1 VVAGKAGTRPQRWID
16 AFDRVIWHTRRG
28 ERSATRWLLIQLVRT
43 AILAARQFNRHQGPL
58 RASALTF
65 YSLLSLVP
73 VAAMAF
79 GIAKGFGFEK
89 RLQSELLE
97 KFAAQQEVMAQ
108 VINFAQNML
117 DNTRGGMI
125 AGVGIVV
132 LFWAVIKVLGN
143 IENAFNH
150 IWAVRSRNLVRRLTD
165 YLTIMLIGPVLVIM
179 SSSVTVYITSQISD
193 ISGRHTMLQMAGPAI
208 YVALKLLPYVLI
220 WILFTLVYMIMP
232 NTRVRLG
239 SALLAGVLAG
249 TAFQVLQAAY
259 IHFQIFV
266 ANYNAIYGSFAA
278 LPLFL
283 VWLQTSWLIVLAGG
297 EISHAYQN
305 AERLDLLDG
314 EKQMSI
320 FDTKLLALTICRHVV
335 NTFRRGAP
343 AQTVFQIADSLSIS
357 PEVVQRMADLLLQA
371 RILVRIDANDD
382 GAKPLQPARNTDAM
396 TVSAVVT
403 AVEEAVAKRYVDLP
417 EAQPAAE
424 ALANFRAELEQ
435 SAANRRI
442 ADL

>member
-1 VVAGKAGTRPQRWID
+1 MTGKNGTRAHRWIG
-16 AFDRVIWHTRRG
+16 AFNRAIWHTRRG
-28 ERSATRWLLIQLVRT
+28 ERSAVQWLLIRLVRT
-43 AILAARQFNRHQGPL
+43 AILAVGQFNRHQGPL

-97 KFAAQQEVMAQ
+97 KFAAQQEVVAQ

-117 DNTRGGMI
+117 DNTKGGMI
-125 AGVGIVV
+125 AGVGVVV

-150 IWAVRSRNLVRRLTD
+150 IWAVQPRNLVRKFTD
-165 YLTIMLIGPVLVIM
+165 YLSIMLIGPVLVIM
-179 SSSVTVYITSQISD
+179 SSSITVYITSQVSD
-193 ISGRHTMLQMAGPAI
+193 ISGRFALLQLAGPAI
-208 YVALKLLPYVLI
+208 YVALKLLPYALI

-232 NTRVRLG
+232 NTRVRLD
-239 SALLAGVLAG
+239 SALLGGVLAG

-266 ANYNAIYGSFAA
+266 AKYNAIYGSFAA

-283 VWLQTSWLIVLAGG
+283 VWLQTSWLIVLVGG
-297 EISHAYQN
+297 EISNAYQN

-314 EKQMSI
+314 EKPMSI

-335 NTFRRGAP
+335 NTFRRASP
-343 AQTVFQIADSLSIS
+343 AQTVSQIADALSMS
-357 PEVVQRMADLLLQA
+357 PEVVRRTADLLLRA
-371 RILVRIDANDD
+371 GILVRIEANTD
-382 GAKPLQPARNTDAM
+382 GDKPLQPARNIDTM
-396 TVSAVVT
+396 TINAVVT
-403 AVEEAVAKRYVDLP
+403 AVEEAVEKRYVDLP
-417 EAQPAAE
+417 QAQAAAE
-424 ALANFRAELEQ
+424 TLARFRAELEQ
-435 SAANRRI
+435 SSANRRI